1 MKKNLF
7 KRGMA
12 GLLSLVMCLTAL
24 VGIGTTTAYA
34 AGERAEVYLVSF
46 PRSGDANIDYSG
58 TWGHPNLRYMNGWH
72 SGESKYTTRMTVTS
86 VTALSREYSR
96 IPATLIPVRTKPFG
110 TTCPQTSTA
119 PFPPTI

>member
-34 AGERAEVYLVSF
+34 AGERAEVYLDPDTLPDTEVSETTYELLSDEDF
-46 PRSGDANIDYSG
+46 NSETNNN
-58 TWGHPNLRYMNGWH
+58 TTKLR
-72 SGESKYTTRMTVTS
+72 R
-86 VTALSREYSR
+86 
-96 IPATLIPVRTKPFG
+96 
-110 TTCPQTSTA
+110 
-119 PFPPTI
+119 